1 MATATQAPAEMLV
14 NQSENEFEYLFHQY
28 WQRGF
33 HFALQTVGNRED
45 AMDLAQEAFLQHPP
59 ALGSKGLR
67 PAVCT
72 VVLQDSSQPSD
83 RSTHCRETLRQLREL
98 QRVTGE
104 LAFVEP
110 EAERMEQVKE
120 KLSVQA
126 PRKAGWS
133 FFLAGVVGW
142 VIYAIYLFVTDPEVP
157 PIEKLVIA
165 AVYIGLFLLF
175 LSVARQRW
183 LELPHDRY
191 RGVKK

>member
-14 NQSENEFEYLFHQY
+14 NQSENEFEYLFQQY

-83 RSTHCRETLRQLREL
+83 RSTQKTSFRFMSIRNFSLKAANTHS
-98 QRVTGE
+98 TGC
-104 LAFVEP
+104 A
-110 EAERMEQVKE
+110 
-120 KLSVQA
+120 
-126 PRKAGWS
+126 RKPN
-133 FFLAGVVGW
+133 L
-142 VIYAIYLFVTDPEVP
+142 
-157 PIEKLVIA
+157 
-165 AVYIGLFLLF
+165 
-175 LSVARQRW
+175 
-183 LELPHDRY
+183 
-191 RGVKK
+191 

>member
-1 MATATQAPAEMLV
+1 MAGNHERIKGMLSAYLDNELTQADSQQVRVHL
-14 NQSENEFEYLFHQY
+14 
-28 WQRGF
+28 
-33 HFALQTVGNRED
+33 ED
-45 AMDLAQEAFLQHPP
+45 CE
-59 ALGSKGLR
+59 
-67 PAVCT
+67 
-72 VVLQDSSQPSD
+72 
-83 RSTHCRETLRQLREL
+83 HCRETLRQLREL

-104 LAFVEP
+104 LTFVEP
-110 EAERMEQVKE
+110 EEERMEQVKE

-142 VIYAIYLFVTDPEVP
+142 VIYAIHLFVTDPEVP

-183 LELPHDRY
+183 FELPHDRY

>member
-45 AMDLAQEAFLQHPP
+45 AMDLAQEAFLHPP

-83 RSTHCRETLRQLREL
+83 RSTQKTSFKTGVP
-98 QRVTGE
+98 VTGCSGNRSRAGTRGSGRE
-104 LAFVEP
+104 
-110 EAERMEQVKE
+110 ERDQV
-120 KLSVQA
+120 
-126 PRKAGWS
+126 
-133 FFLAGVVGW
+133 
-142 VIYAIYLFVTDPEVP
+142 
-157 PIEKLVIA
+157 
-165 AVYIGLFLLF
+165 
-175 LSVARQRW
+175 
-183 LELPHDRY
+183 
-191 RGVKK
+191 